1 MRVLSLLPLAV
12 VLAAAAP
19 AETPTRPVAPH
30 HQRAVATR
38 HGHVTAHRAPAR
50 HLVRRHHL
58 TAHSAASA
66 GAAVTLLPSLAFAA
80 APPPPA
86 PPPRGSES
94 GLPIPRFA
102 ALRSDEVSF
111 RSGPGTQYPVEWIY
125 QRRDL
130 PVEIEREF
138 QVWRLVAEPDGTR
151 GWVHEAMLTGRRGFL
166 IIGTQ
171 PVTLRATAD
180 AAGKP
185 IAILEPQVVGHLL
198 RCPTADWCEVSV
210 KSYRGW
216 LRRDQFWG
224 TLADEKFSS

>member
-1 MRVLSLLPLAV
+1 M
-12 VLAAAAP
+12 
-19 AETPTRPVAPH
+19 
-30 HQRAVATR
+30 
-38 HGHVTAHRAPAR
+38 
-50 HLVRRHHL
+50 
-58 TAHSAASA
+58 
-66 GAAVTLLPSLAFAA
+66 LPSIALATPA
-80 APPPPA
+80 PPA

-111 RSGPGTQYPVEWIY
+111 RTGPGTQYPIAWIY

-166 IIGTQ
+166 IAGTR
-171 PVTLRATAD
+171 PVTLRAAAD
-180 AAGKP
+180 AASP
-185 IAILEPQVVGHLL
+185 PVAMLEPQVVGHLL
-198 RCPTADWCEVSV
+198 RCPTQDWCEVSV

-224 TLADEKFSS
+224 TLADEKFPS